1 MTQEEEQ
8 ENELICT
15 HTHMLLIDRRGHMLG
30 KIDEQVGSLI
40 KLLHREVVTDF
51 RHAHKEEV
59 FNVVRTLFE
68 LFDLDW

>member
-1 MTQEEEQ
+1 MEKEQVVTQEEEQ

-15 HTHMLLIDRRGHMLG
+15 LAHMLLIDKRGHMLG

-51 RHAHKEEV
+51 RHAH
-59 FNVVRTLFE
+59 
-68 LFDLDW
+68 